1 MRDQSRAIVGVTDP
15 IKFTADYETFRPAPD
30 SKPPTVLQV
39 LPALVSGGVERGT
52 IEIAEALIMAGWRAI
67 VVSSGG
73 PMVRELER
81 LGATHLLRPIHSKSP
96 FRWRQNMAELT
107 AIMKE
112 HDVDIVHARSRM
124 PAWIAYQA
132 TRRHKR
138 PFVTTFHGRHPDL
151 NPVKKFYNSVLTRS
165 DRVIAISHFIAED
178 IAQRYRFDVNK
189 LRVIQ
194 RGVDLNMFDP
204 DRVSAARMIKFTN
217 EWRLPDGVP
226 VIMLPARVTRWKG
239 HELLIEA
246 LAQLAD
252 IKFRCLM
259 VGNADQKAPFK
270 AALERQAESLGIAD
284 RIHFVGTS
292 RDMPAAYKVADVVV
306 SPTLIPEPFG
316 RVVVE
321 AQAMGRPVI
330 ASAHGGHLETV
341 LDGKTGWLT
350 APNDATALSQA
361 LRHALTISPEQRA
374 KIADAAIAH
383 ARANFSSFDMYAR
396 TLDVYSEI
404 LAKHSP

>member
-1 MRDQSRAIVGVTDP
+1 
-15 IKFTADYETFRPAPD
+15 
-30 SKPPTVLQV
+30 
-39 LPALVSGGVERGT
+39 
-52 IEIAEALIMAGWRAI
+52 
-67 VVSSGG
+67 
-73 PMVRELER
+73 
-81 LGATHLLRPIHSKSP
+81 
-96 FRWRQNMAELT
+96 
-107 AIMKE
+107 
-112 HDVDIVHARSRM
+112 
-124 PAWIAYQA
+124 
-132 TRRHKR
+132 
-138 PFVTTFHGRHPDL
+138 
-151 NPVKKFYNSVLTRS
+151 
-165 DRVIAISHFIAED
+165 
-178 IAQRYRFDVNK
+178 
-189 LRVIQ
+189 
-194 RGVDLNMFDP
+194 
-204 DRVSAARMIKFTN
+204 
-217 EWRLPDGVP
+217 
-226 VIMLPARVTRWKG
+226 MLPARVTRWKG

-383 ARANFSSFDMYAR
+383 ARANFSSFDMCAR
-396 TLDVYSEI
+396 TLAVYSEI
-404 LAKHSP
+404 LAKNSP